1 MISKTIFKI
10 SPAIL
15 LASAL
20 FCLLI
25 FALSAAQA
33 SGIMTLKGKL
43 KSYTESTLTL
53 ETAANLYVVNKA
65 DLSQDVLTMLK
76 TKRTGQELV
85 LTISTEALAS
95 VETKTK

>member
-1 MISKTIFKI
+1 MIRKTAFKI
-10 SPAIL
+10 SVAM
-15 LASAL
+15 SL
-20 FCLLI
+20 FGAFL
-25 FALSAAQA
+25 FHLSSAQA

-65 DLSQDVLTMLK
+65 GLSQDAIAMLR

-85 LTISTEALAS
+85 LTVSTEALAG
-95 VETKTK
+95 VEAKTK